1 MFRKIMLSSVAAIAL
16 PAAAFSADLPV
27 KAYAPAAAVYN
38 WTGFYIGGS
47 AGAALH
53 EAKTDFSAADAL
65 DTGYSGNPINN
76 SKIGGIVGGQV
87 GYNYQIRNF
96 VIGAEGD
103 ISWLGGLGRTGIG
116 AWPDCTTGYCT
127 ATAQTDATALATI
140 RARAGIDFSGTLVY
154 GTAGIGWLKLK
165 DNFNVGGVTYD
176 YNAGSLTGPAKG
188 GNFASS
194 KWAPAFVVGGGI
206 EQMITPN
213 WSVKGEVLWVKTET
227 TDAGPTDT
235 HYFNAAN
242 LGTGLAPVPPVNY
255 THQLTIGRIG
265 LNYRFN

>member
-1 MFRKIMLSSVAAIAL
+1 L
-16 PAAAFSADLPV
+16 SADLPA

-53 EAKTDFSAADAL
+53 EAKTDFSAADAW
-65 DTGYSGNPINN
+65 DTGYSGSPISN
-76 SKIGGIVGGQV
+76 SKIGGIVGGQL

-103 ISWLGGLGRTGIG
+103 ISYLGGLGRTGIG
-116 AWPDCTTGYCT
+116 AWPDCHVGICT
-127 ATAQTDATALATI
+127 PTAQTDVTAFASI

-165 DNFNVGGVTYD
+165 DNFNVQGTSFVCPPCAYV
-176 YNAGSLTGPAKG
+176 GPSKG

-213 WSVKGEVLWVKTET
+213 WSIKGEALWVRTET
-227 TDAGPTDT
+227 TDASATDT
-235 HYFNAAN
+235 HYFNAVN
-242 LGTGLAPVPPVNY
+242 SRTGLTAVPPVNF
-255 THQLTIGRIG
+255 THQLTIGRVG
-265 LNYRFN
+265 LNYKFY

>member
-1 MFRKIMLSSVAAIAL
+1 MFRKIMLTSVAAIAL

-27 KAYAPAAAVYN
+27 KAYSPAAAAYS

-53 EAKTDFSAADAL
+53 EARTDFSAADAW
-65 DTGYSGNPINN
+65 DTGYSGSPINN
-76 SKIGGIVGGQV
+76 SKIGGIIGGQL

-103 ISWLGGLGRTGIG
+103 LSYLGGLGRTGLG
-116 AWPDCTTGYCT
+116 AWPDCRASFCLPT
-127 ATAQTDATALATI
+127 ASTDATAFASI
-140 RARAGIDFSGTLVY
+140 RGRVGYDFSGTLVY

-165 DNFNVGGVTYD
+165 DNFNVAGNPGGI
-176 YNAGSLTGPAKG
+176 GSPSKG
-188 GNFASS
+188 GNFAST

-213 WSVKGEVLWVKTET
+213 WSIKGEALWVRTET
-227 TDAGPTDT
+227 TDASATDT
-235 HYFNAAN
+235 HYFTPS
-242 LGTGLAPVPPVNY
+242 TGVFSSRFNPVPPVNY
-255 THQLTIGRIG
+255 THTLTIGRIG
-265 LNYRFN
+265 VNYKFY